1 MSLRDVLEAAL
12 RAQENG
18 EPAALVTVVSTEGST
33 PRKAG
38 AKMLVYGDGRTVGTI
53 GGGCLESDTTALA
66 RRALAEGRVT
76 TATCDLTGDSESG
89 EGLVCGGRVQVLI
102 EPLEPAP
109 TLCLFGAGHVAQ
121 PLARMAKAC
130 GFRVE
135 VADDRPAFADRGR
148 FPDADRVVVARFAAA
163 AVEMTLGPGTY
174 AVVVA
179 RGHRGDAEAL
189 RAVLGRGLRFIGLL
203 GSRSKLA
210 HVLGALAEEGVA
222 AEELARVHCPL
233 GLALG
238 AETPAEIAVSI
249 LAEMIAVR
257 HGVDPAQGV
266 RSLKAALPEATK
278 VGARQAGRPVR
289 HTA

>member
-1 MSLRDVLEAAL
+1 
-12 RAQENG
+12 
-18 EPAALVTVVSTEGST
+18 VTVVATEGST

-76 TATCDLTGDSESG
+76 TATCDLTGDASG
-89 EGLVCGGRVQVLI
+89 GDGLVCGGRVQVLV

-121 PLARMAKAC
+121 SLARMAKAC

-135 VADDRPAFADRGR
+135 VADDRPSFASRERFPEADRIEVAGFAEAAGR
-148 FPDADRVVVARFAAA
+148 
-163 AVEMTLGPGTY
+163 MTLGPATF

-189 RAVLGRGLRFIGLL
+189 RAVLGRRLRFVGLL
-203 GSRSKLA
+203 GSRSKMA
-210 HVLGALAEEGVA
+210 QVVGALAEEGVS

-257 HGVDPAQGV
+257 RGVDLTQGI
-266 RSLKAALPEATK
+266 RSLKAVPAETVRA
-278 VGARQAGRPVR
+278 GAR
-289 HTA
+289 

>member
-12 RAQENG
+12 RAQESG
-18 EPAALVTVVSTEGST
+18 EPAALVTVVTTEGST

-53 GGGCLESDTTALA
+53 GGGCLESDTTTLA
-66 RRALAEGRVT
+66 RRAIAEGKVT
-76 TATCDLTGDSESG
+76 TADCDLTGDSASG
-89 EGLVCGGRVQVLI
+89 DGLVCGGRVQVLI

-135 VADDRPAFADRGR
+135 VADDRPSFASRER
-148 FPDADRVVVARFAAA
+148 FPDADRLEVAGFAEAAA
-163 AVEMTLGPGTY
+163 RMTLGPGTF

-179 RGHRGDAEAL
+179 RGHRGDVEAL
-189 RAVLGRGLRFIGLL
+189 RAVLGRRLRFVGLL
-203 GSRSKLA
+203 GSRSKMA
-210 HVLGALAEEGVA
+210 HVLGALAEEGIA
-222 AEELARVHCPL
+222 GEELARVHCPL

-257 HGVDPAQGV
+257 RGLDPTEGV
-266 RSLKAALPEATK
+266 RSMNAARTEATK
-278 VGARQAGRPVR
+278 VGAR
-289 HTA
+289 